1 MSTYDFKFCF
11 ALKRLQKSLEENV
24 ITVFEKTF
32 IMSQLPKLDKL

>member
-24 ITVFEKTF
+24 LTVFEKNVYNVAASETR
-32 IMSQLPKLDKL
+32 